1 VPPRTYLTAPPG
13 TEPSEA
19 TGRAAAEPRERYVP
33 GLAAAS
39 EPTVPS
45 RWRAPLAVVVVVAL
59 VVATIVL
66 ALRLSADA
74 QAQDPSLGVP
84 GTPEAPSDA
93 EARPA
98 PAAEVELDGE
108 TG

>member
-33 GLAAAS
+33 GLAVAS

-45 RWRAPLAVVVVVAL
+45 RWRAPLVAVVILAA
-59 VVATIVL
+59 VVATVVL
-66 ALRLSADA
+66 VVRLSADA

-84 GTPEAPSDA
+84 NDPEPPAAPDAPTTPEVEPGRDA
-93 EARPA
+93 
-98 PAAEVELDGE
+98 G
-108 TG
+108 